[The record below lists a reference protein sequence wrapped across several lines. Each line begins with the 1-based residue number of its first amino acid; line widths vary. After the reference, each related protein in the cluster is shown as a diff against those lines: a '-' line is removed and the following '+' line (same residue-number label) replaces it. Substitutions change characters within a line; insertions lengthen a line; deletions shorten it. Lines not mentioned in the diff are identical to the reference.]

1 MGVERRPLSQA
12 VLQDEKKLVKSK
24 HSYTLLMQSDYF
36 TYFTSSINPLKDPRA
51 ASEENHQI
59 IFDNHSL
66 ANDSESHKF
75 ECPPIV
81 YRDLKGPIKTRNNMK
96 FRQLFGLTTRAAQT
110 NDSTQQQTKDTT
122 MISRSEFDKKYTTC
136 SLLGKGGFGAVYAGY
151 RNTDHF
157 PVAIK
162 VINKNRI
169 MSTSGTNEHRVPMEV
184 ALMKITN
191 HIEGVIKLIE
201 YFELPDCFMLIMER
215 MMTTKAHANGRDI
228 KTSSSNVKDL
238 FDFISDNGP
247 LEEDLVKKIFR
258 QIIET
263 VQKIHAAGVIHRDIK
278 DENILIDTQSRNV
291 KIIDFGS
298 GARLHDEV
306 YTDFDGT
313 RVYAPPEWIKFRR
326 YRADGLTVWS
336 LGILLY
342 DMVCGDIPFETDNQI
357 KKAQVIFKSSLGLSE
372 EVKDLIRACL
382 TISTSE
388 RISLDGLLSHPWATS
403 NSHSISS
410 RHRPSLQRT
419 TSSPMDVAAPS
430 QSQLVNTLMQ
440 SQSAGIS
447 SPNASSVDESSV
459 MSVSPNPGDDE
470 SPGSLHHGLESRLNT
485 TISEPDQDHMQGYS
499 SSLGATSDLDYS
511 SSLGQWPMSMSP
523 DYSQSPQFKRQI
535 LPENSPNG
543 NEVTD
548 SGDSFYKT
556 TASLKLP
563 TFAHTMT
570 RTP

>member
-1 MGVERRPLSQA
+1 
-12 VLQDEKKLVKSK
+12 
-24 HSYTLLMQSDYF
+24 MQNSDYF
-36 TYFTSSINPLKDPRA
+36 TYFASSINPLKDPKVA
-51 ASEENHQI
+51 EILEENTAKVLDQ
-59 IFDNHSL
+59 NSSL
-66 ANDSESHKF
+66 ATASESHKF
-75 ECPPIV
+75 ECPPII

-96 FRQLFGLTTRAAQT
+96 FRQLFGLTSRVAQT
-110 NDSTQQQTKDTT
+110 NESSTQHQTKDNTM

-169 MSTSGTNEHRVPMEV
+169 MSSTTTTNSEHRIPMEV

-215 MMTTKAHANGRDI
+215 MMTTKVHSSGRDI

-247 LEEDLVKKIFR
+247 LKEELAKKIFR
-258 QIIET
+258 QLIET

-278 DENILIDTQSRNV
+278 DENILIDTQTHNV

-357 KKAQVIFKSSLGLSE
+357 KKAQIVFKSSLGLSE

-410 RHRPSLQRT
+410 HRPSLQRT
-419 TSSPMDVAAPS
+419 TSSPMDVAAPC

-459 MSVSPNPGDDE
+459 MSVSPNPGDH
-470 SPGSLHHGLESRLNT
+470 SLESRLNT
-485 TISEPDQDHMQGYS
+485 TISEPDQDLNLQDYS

-535 LPENSPNG
+535 LPENSHNNG
-543 NEVTD
+543 NPDVID

>member
-51 ASEENHQI
+51 ASEENHHI

-66 ANDSESHKF
+66 ENDSESHKF

-247 LEEDLVKKIFR
+247 LEEDLGKKIFR

-298 GARLHDEV
+298 GVRLHEEV

-326 YRADGLTVWS
+326 YRAEGLTVWS

-357 KKAQVIFKSSLGLSE
+357 KKAQVLFKPSLGLSD
-372 EVKDLIRACL
+372 EVKTLIRDCL
-382 TISTSE
+382 TISTSD
-388 RISLDGLLSHPWATS
+388 RITFSGICSHPWMTLA
-403 NSHSISS
+403 SS
-410 RHRPSLQRT
+410 GLAEQRPGLLRQVST
-419 TSSPMDVAAPS
+419 PMDVIS
-430 QSQLVNTLMQ
+430 QQQQQNNSLMMA
-440 SQSAGIS
+440 SSIGIS
-447 SPNASSVDESSV
+447 PAQGSSL
-459 MSVSPNPGDDE
+459 MSVSPCMSA
-470 SPGSLHHGLESRLNT
+470 SPLSTRLDT
-485 TISEPDQDHMQGYS
+485 THSEPDDMQDF
-499 SSLGATSDLDYS
+499 LGGSA
-511 SSLGQWPMSMSP
+511 PMSVSP
-523 DYSQSPQFKRQI
+523 DSHSPQFKR
-535 LPENSPNG
+535 LLDMASSNNS
-543 NEVTD
+543 
-548 SGDSFYKT
+548 SGDSFYIDSNSIKDKST
-556 TASLKLP
+556 TLQLP
-563 TFAHTMT
+563 PFGQVISRA
-570 RTP
+570 P

>member
-1 MGVERRPLSQA
+1 
-12 VLQDEKKLVKSK
+12 
-24 HSYTLLMQSDYF
+24 MQSDYF

-51 ASEENHQI
+51 ASEENHHI

-66 ANDSESHKF
+66 ENDSESHKF

-298 GARLHDEV
+298 GARLHEEV

-326 YRADGLTVWS
+326 YRAEGLTVWS

-357 KKAQVIFKSSLGLSE
+357 KKAQVVFKPTLGLSE

-388 RISLDGLLSHPWATS
+388 RITLDAILSHPWVTANPHS
-403 NSHSISS
+403 NPSL
-410 RHRPSLQRT
+410 HRPSLQRT
-419 TSSPMDVAAPS
+419 TSSPMDVTVAP
-430 QSQLVNTLMQ
+430 QSQLLVNQMQ
-440 SQSAGIS
+440 SGQSAGIS
-447 SPNASSVDESSV
+447 SPANASLVSDDSSV
-459 MSVSPNPGDDE
+459 MSVSPNPGDD
-470 SPGSLHHGLESRLNT
+470 SLESRLNT
-485 TISEPDQDHMQGYS
+485 TISEPDDTCLQDRDLVHDHNTDSYS
-499 SSLGATSDLDYS
+499 SSLATNSDHFSL
-511 SSLGQWPMSMSP
+511 SSLSVQHWPMSMSP
-523 DYSQSPQFKRQI
+523 DYSQSPQFKRQ
-535 LPENSPNG
+535 LLNTENMSTSG
-543 NEVTD
+543 NNPVSS

>member
-1 MGVERRPLSQA
+1 
-12 VLQDEKKLVKSK
+12 
-24 HSYTLLMQSDYF
+24 
-36 TYFTSSINPLKDPRA
+36 
-51 ASEENHQI
+51 
-59 IFDNHSL
+59 
-66 ANDSESHKF
+66 
-75 ECPPIV
+75 
-81 YRDLKGPIKTRNNMK
+81 
-96 FRQLFGLTTRAAQT
+96 
-110 NDSTQQQTKDTT
+110 

-169 MSTSGTNEHRVPMEV
+169 MSSTTTTNSEHRIPMEV

-215 MMTTKAHANGRDI
+215 MMTTTVHSSGRDI

-247 LEEDLVKKIFR
+247 LKEELAKKIFR
-258 QIIET
+258 QLIET

-278 DENILIDTQSRNV
+278 DENILIDTQTHHV

-357 KKAQVIFKSSLGLSE
+357 KRAQVLFNHSWLQSQ
-372 EVKDLIRACL
+372 ANL
-382 TISTSE
+382 TKPVLVRS
-388 RISLDGLLSHPWATS
+388 
-403 NSHSISS
+403 
-410 RHRPSLQRT
+410 
-419 TSSPMDVAAPS
+419 TSSPMDV
-430 QSQLVNTLMQ
+430 QV
-440 SQSAGIS
+440 
-447 SPNASSVDESSV
+447 PN
-459 MSVSPNPGDDE
+459 
-470 SPGSLHHGLESRLNT
+470 
-485 TISEPDQDHMQGYS
+485 S
-499 SSLGATSDLDYS
+499 SSLEQTSSEACSFMSLSPESFTPMSISPEPQSFRLPYSNHKS
-511 SSLGQWPMSMSP
+511 SSDS
-523 DYSQSPQFKRQI
+523 
-535 LPENSPNG
+535 NSNDQD
-543 NEVTD
+543 EDFFVK
-548 SGDSFYKT
+548 KT
-556 TASLKLP
+556 TLQLPAFASTP
-563 TFAHTMT
+563 T

>member
-1 MGVERRPLSQA
+1 M
-12 VLQDEKKLVKSK
+12 
-24 HSYTLLMQSDYF
+24 HNSDYF
-36 TYFTSSINPLKDPRA
+36 TYFASSINPLKDPKA
-51 ASEENHQI
+51 EINLEEELENSAQVL
-59 IFDNHSL
+59 DQNSL
-66 ANDSESHKF
+66 ATASESHKF
-75 ECPPIV
+75 ECPPII

-96 FRQLFGLTTRAAQT
+96 FRQLFGLTSRVAQT
-110 NDSTQQQTKDTT
+110 NESSTQQQTKDNTM

-169 MSTSGTNEHRVPMEV
+169 MSSTTTTNPEHRIPMEV

-215 MMTTKAHANGRDI
+215 MMTTKVHSSGRDI

-247 LEEDLVKKIFR
+247 LKEDLAKKIFR
-258 QIIET
+258 QLIET

-278 DENILIDTQSRNV
+278 DENILIDTQTHNV

-382 TISTSE
+382 TISTSD

-459 MSVSPNPGDDE
+459 MSVSPNPGDDLE

-485 TISEPDQDHMQGYS
+485 TISEPDQDHIQDYS

-535 LPENSPNG
+535 LPENSHNG
-543 NEVTD
+543 NIEVTD

>member
-1 MGVERRPLSQA
+1 M
-12 VLQDEKKLVKSK
+12 
-24 HSYTLLMQSDYF
+24 HNSDYF
-36 TYFTSSINPLKDPRA
+36 TYFASSINPLKDPKA
-51 ASEENHQI
+51 EFTEEQEENSARVLDQNI
-59 IFDNHSL
+59 TSL
-66 ANDSESHKF
+66 ATASESHKF
-75 ECPPIV
+75 GCPPII

-96 FRQLFGLTTRAAQT
+96 FRQLFGLTSRVAQT
-110 NDSTQQQTKDTT
+110 NESSTQQQTKDNTM

-169 MSTSGTNEHRVPMEV
+169 MSSTTTTNSEHRIPMEV

-215 MMTTKAHANGRDI
+215 MMTTKVHSSGRDI

-247 LEEDLVKKIFR
+247 LKEELAKKIFC
-258 QIIET
+258 QLIET

-278 DENILIDTQSRNV
+278 DENILIDTQTHNV

-313 RVYAPPEWIKFRR
+313 RVY
-326 YRADGLTVWS
+326 GLTVWS

-357 KKAQVIFKSSLGLSE
+357 KKAQVLFKPSLGLSD
-372 EVKDLIRACL
+372 EVKTLIRDCL
-382 TISTSE
+382 TISTSD
-388 RISLDGLLSHPWATS
+388 RITFSGICSHPWMTLA
-403 NSHSISS
+403 SS
-410 RHRPSLQRT
+410 GLAEQRPGLLRQVST
-419 TSSPMDVAAPS
+419 PMDVIS
-430 QSQLVNTLMQ
+430 QQQQQNNSLMMA
-440 SQSAGIS
+440 SSIGIS
-447 SPNASSVDESSV
+447 PAQGSSL
-459 MSVSPNPGDDE
+459 MSVSPCMSA
-470 SPGSLHHGLESRLNT
+470 SPLSTRLDT
-485 TISEPDQDHMQGYS
+485 THSEPDDMQDF
-499 SSLGATSDLDYS
+499 LGGSA
-511 SSLGQWPMSMSP
+511 PMSVSP
-523 DYSQSPQFKRQI
+523 DSHSPQFKR
-535 LPENSPNG
+535 LLDMASSNNS
-543 NEVTD
+543 
-548 SGDSFYKT
+548 SGDSFYIDSNSIKDKST
-556 TASLKLP
+556 TLQLP
-563 TFAHTMT
+563 PFGQVISRA
-570 RTP
+570 P

>member
-1 MGVERRPLSQA
+1 
-12 VLQDEKKLVKSK
+12 
-24 HSYTLLMQSDYF
+24 MQSDYF
-36 TYFTSSINPLKDPRA
+36 TYLASSINPLKDPA
-51 ASEENHQI
+51 ASEESRSNQFNTDHY
-59 IFDNHSL
+59 SL
-66 ANDSESHKF
+66 AASESHKF
-75 ECPPIV
+75 ECPPIT
-81 YRDLKGPIKTRNNMK
+81 YCDFKGPIKARNNMK
-96 FRQLFGLTTRAAQT
+96 FRQLFGLTSRVAQS
-110 NDSTQQQTKDTT
+110 NESTQQQSKDTM

-151 RNTDHF
+151 RNSDHF

-169 MSTSGTNEHRVPMEV
+169 LSAATTINEHRIPLEV

-201 YFELPDCFMLIMER
+201 YFELPDCYMLIMER
-215 MMTTKAHANGRDI
+215 MMTTKVHASGRDI
-228 KTSSSNVKDL
+228 KTSSANVKDL

-247 LEEDLVKKIFR
+247 LKEDLAKKIFR
-258 QIIET
+258 QIIDA
-263 VQKIHAAGVIHRDIK
+263 VQKIHSAGVIHRDIK
-278 DENILIDTQSRNV
+278 DENILIDTQTHNV

-388 RISLDGLLSHPWATS
+388 RISLEGLSSHPWAST
-403 NSHSISS
+403 NSHSISP
-410 RHRPSLQRT
+410 HLRPCLQRT
-419 TSSPMDVAAPS
+419 TSSPMDVAVPS
-430 QSQLVNTLMQ
+430 QSLL
-440 SQSAGIS
+440 SPGSPGSAGIS
-447 SPNASSVDESSV
+447 VSPNDSSIDESSV
-459 MSVSPNPGDDE
+459 MSVSPNPGD
-470 SPGSLHHGLESRLNT
+470 HGLESRLNT
-485 TISEPDQDHMQGYS
+485 TISEPDQIQDSYS
-499 SSLGATSDLDYS
+499 SSLATSELDYS
-511 SSLGQWPMSMSP
+511 SLGQQWPMSMSP
-523 DYSQSPQFKRQI
+523 DFSTQSPQNFKRQ
-535 LPENSPNG
+535 LLNTHTHQVSENSG
-543 NEVTD
+543 VA

>member
-1 MGVERRPLSQA
+1 
-12 VLQDEKKLVKSK
+12 
-24 HSYTLLMQSDYF
+24 MQSDYF
-36 TYFTSSINPLKDPRA
+36 TYFASSINPALKDP
-51 ASEENHQI
+51 ASEDPNNQLHI
-59 IFDNHSL
+59 DHHSL
-66 ANDSESHKF
+66 ASESHKF
-75 ECPPIV
+75 ECPPIK
-81 YRDLKGPIKTRNNMK
+81 YCDFKGPIKSRNNMK
-96 FRQLFGLTTRAAQT
+96 FRQLFGLTSRVAQT
-110 NDSTQQQTKDTT
+110 NDSTQQQSKDTM

-151 RNTDHF
+151 RNSDHF

-169 MSTSGTNEHRVPMEV
+169 MSAATTDNEHRIPMEV

-191 HIEGVIKLIE
+191 HIDGVIKLIE

-215 MMTTKAHANGRDI
+215 MMITKIHASGRDI

-247 LEEDLVKKIFR
+247 LKEDVAKKIFR
-258 QIIET
+258 QI
-263 VQKIHAAGVIHRDIK
+263 VDALQKIHAAGVIHRDIK
-278 DENILIDTQSRNV
+278 DENILIDTQTHKV

-298 GARLHDEV
+298 GAMLHDEV

-357 KKAQVIFKSSLGLSE
+357 KKAQVAFKSSLGLSE

-388 RISLDGLLSHPWATS
+388 RIGLDGLSSHPWAST
-403 NSHSISS
+403 NPHSISS
-410 RHRPSLQRT
+410 LRHRPSLQRT

-430 QSQLVNTLMQ
+430 SQSQLVNNNPALNSMQ
-440 SQSAGIS
+440 GPGSAGIS
-447 SPNASSVDESSV
+447 VSPNASSVDESSV
-459 MSVSPNPGDDE
+459 MSVSPNPAD
-470 SPGSLHHGLESRLNT
+470 HCLESRLNT
-485 TISEPDQDHMQGYS
+485 TISEPDQDIIQDSYS
-499 SSLGATSDLDYS
+499 SSLATSECLDYS
-511 SSLGQWPMSMSP
+511 SLGQQWPMSMSP
-523 DYSQSPQFKRQI
+523 DYSQSPQFKRQ
-535 LPENSPNG
+535 LLTENNHQNNSG
-543 NEVTD
+543 A
-548 SGDSFYKT
+548 SGDSFYKN

>member
-1 MGVERRPLSQA
+1 
-12 VLQDEKKLVKSK
+12 
-24 HSYTLLMQSDYF
+24 MQNSDYF
-36 TYFTSSINPLKDPRA
+36 TYFASSINPLKDPKVA
-51 ASEENHQI
+51 EILEENSAQVL
-59 IFDNHSL
+59 NHNTSL
-66 ANDSESHKF
+66 ATASESHKF
-75 ECPPIV
+75 ECPPII
-81 YRDLKGPIKTRNNMK
+81 YRDLKGPIKTKNNMK
-96 FRQLFGLTTRAAQT
+96 FRQLFGLTSRVAQT
-110 NDSTQQQTKDTT
+110 NESSTQQQTKDNTM

-169 MSTSGTNEHRVPMEV
+169 MSSTTIGSNSEHRIPMEV

-215 MMTTKAHANGRDI
+215 MMTTKVHSSGRDI

-247 LEEDLVKKIFR
+247 LKEDLAKKIFR
-258 QIIET
+258 QLIET

-278 DENILIDTQSRNV
+278 DENILIDTQTHNV

-357 KKAQVIFKSSLGLSE
+357 KKAQVVFKSSLGLSE

-388 RISLDGLLSHPWATS
+388 RISLDGLLSHPWATA
-403 NSHSISS
+403 NL
-410 RHRPSLQRT
+410 HRPSLQRT
-419 TSSPMDVAAPS
+419 TSSPMDVAAPC
-430 QSQLVNTLMQ
+430 QSQLVNSLMQ

-459 MSVSPNPGDDE
+459 MSVSPNPGDH
-470 SPGSLHHGLESRLNT
+470 SLESRLNT
-485 TISEPDQDHMQGYS
+485 TISEPDQDLNLQDYS

-535 LPENSPNG
+535 LPENSHNNG
-543 NEVTD
+543 NPDVTD
-548 SGDSFYKT
+548 SAESFYKT

>member
-169 MSTSGTNEHRVPMEV
+169 MSSTTTTNSEHRIPMEV

-215 MMTTKAHANGRDI
+215 MMTTKVHSSGRDI

-247 LEEDLVKKIFR
+247 LKEELAKKIFR
-258 QIIET
+258 QLIET

-278 DENILIDTQSRNV
+278 DENILIDTQTHNV
-291 KIIDFGS
+291 KIID
-298 GARLHDEV
+298 
-306 YTDFDGT
+306 
-313 RVYAPPEWIKFRR
+313 
-326 YRADGLTVWS
+326 
-336 LGILLY
+336 
-342 DMVCGDIPFETDNQI
+342 
-357 KKAQVIFKSSLGLSE
+357 
-372 EVKDLIRACL
+372 
-382 TISTSE
+382 
-388 RISLDGLLSHPWATS
+388 
-403 NSHSISS
+403 
-410 RHRPSLQRT
+410 
-419 TSSPMDVAAPS
+419 
-430 QSQLVNTLMQ
+430 LVL
-440 SQSAGIS
+440 
-447 SPNASSVDESSV
+447 V
-459 MSVSPNPGDDE
+459 
-470 SPGSLHHGLESRLNT
+470 PGSTMKSTLISMAPGSMLHLNGSNLEDTEL
-485 TISEPDQDHMQGYS
+485 
-499 SSLGATSDLDYS
+499 
-511 SSLGQWPMSMSP
+511 
-523 DYSQSPQFKRQI
+523 
-535 LPENSPNG
+535 
-543 NEVTD
+543 
-548 SGDSFYKT
+548 
-556 TASLKLP
+556 TASLFGVWASYFTTWYVAIFLSKQTTKSRKLRLFSNLP
-563 TFAHTMT
+563 WALV
-570 RTP
+570 